1 MDISHKY
8 CYTNFEQ
15 LNIDFLLESVAD
27 HSNKITQ
34 LRTDLTAETA
44 ARTAEDAAIRAD
56 LQTEI
61 NTRIAD
67 VEVLTA
73 EDEALTAFANA
84 IQADLNQEISDR
96 TAAVAAEAAA
106 REAAIAAEAATRAGD
121 VEILTEEDANLTAF
135 ANQIQSDLN
144 QEIAAREAISP
155 VLFHLSYGQGGVLDC
170 LPDEA
175 NDIVKAFDASIRA
188 AAQFTSSGEWFERIS
203 IGKYSTLDRAVFV
216 QINNLEETS
225 FTGKVIVLTHVT
237 TDDTH
242 AFAFHNYDL
251 DTAAIEIDIT
261 SSSNDPDVSATF
273 TTSENLWDVE
283 KMDKNVYIKLTCP
296 GNYPTRYYTRSSSI
310 ISDTPQGSYYAEY
323 VFSYWNLDTR
333 YDIDIVLS
341 KPDVTDPSTWTA
353 TMTGRKKTY
362 ETVS

>member
-8 CYTNFEQ
+8 PYTNFEQ

-44 ARTAEDAAIRAD
+44 ARIAADNQLQSNIDAEEAARISEDAAIRAD

-84 IQADLNQEISDR
+84 IQADLNQEIADR
-96 TAAVAAEAAA
+96 ETADAAA
-106 REAAIAAEAATRAGD
+106 A
-121 VEILTEEDANLTAF
+121 
-135 ANQIQSDLN
+135 
-144 QEIAAREAISP
+144 P
-155 VLFHLSYGQGGVLDC
+155 VLFHLSYNQSGVLDC

-175 NDIVKAFDASIRA
+175 NDIIKAFDVSKRA

-203 IGKYSTLDRAVFV
+203 IGKYATLDRAVFV
-216 QINNLEETS
+216 QINNLEEAS

-273 TTSENLWDVE
+273 TTSDNLWDVE
-283 KMDKNVYIKLTCP
+283 KMNKNVYIKLTCP

-310 ISDTPQGSYYAEY
+310 ISDTPQGSYHAEY

-341 KPDVTDPSTWTA
+341 KPDVTDPDTWTA

>member
-84 IQADLNQEISDR
+84 IQADLNTEIADR

-106 REAAIAAEAATRAGD
+106 REA
-121 VEILTEEDANLTAF
+121 EDDALTAF
-135 ANQIQSDLN
+135 ANEIQADLT
-144 QEIAAREAISP
+144 QEIADRTAADAAVAP

-175 NDIVKAFDASIRA
+175 NDIIKAFDASIRA
-188 AAQFTSSGEWFERIS
+188 AAQFTPSGEWFERIS

-273 TTSENLWDVE
+273 TTSDNLWDVE

-310 ISDTPQGSYYAEY
+310 ISDAPQGSYHAEY
-323 VFSYWNLDTR
+323 VFSYWDLDTR

-353 TMTGRKKTY
+353 TITGRKQTY
-362 ETVS
+362 EPVS

>member
-15 LNIDFLLESVAD
+15 LNIDFLLESVSD

-67 VEVLTA
+67 VEALTA

-84 IQADLNQEISDR
+84 IQADLNQEIADR
-96 TAAVAAEAAA
+96 AAAVAAEADA
-106 REAAIAAEAATRAGD
+106 RIA
-121 VEILTEEDANLTAF
+121 EDDALTAF
-135 ANQIQSDLN
+135 ANEIQADLN
-144 QEIAAREAISP
+144 QEIADRAAADAAVAP
-155 VLFHLSYGQGGVLDC
+155 VLFHLSYNQGGVLDC

-175 NDIVKAFDASIRA
+175 NDIMKAFDTNRRA
-188 AAQFTSSGEWFERIS
+188 LVQFTPAGEWFERIS
-203 IGKYSTLDRAVFV
+203 IGKYGTLDRAVFV

-242 AFAFHNYDL
+242 AFAFHNYDI
-251 DTAAIEIDIT
+251 DTSAIEINVT

-273 TTSENLWDVE
+273 TTSDNLWDVE

-310 ISDTPQGSYYAEY
+310 ISDAPQGSYHADY
-323 VFSYWNLDTR
+323 VFSYWNLDIR
-333 YDIDIVLS
+333 YDIEIALN
-341 KPDVTDPSTWTA
+341 KTDVTDPSTWTA

>member
-8 CYTNFEQ
+8 PYTNFEQ
-15 LNIDFLLESVAD
+15 LNINFLLESVAD

-34 LRTDLTAETA
+34 LRTDL
-44 ARTAEDAAIRAD
+44 
-56 LQTEI
+56 QTEI
-61 NTRIAD
+61 DTRI
-67 VEVLTA
+67 
-73 EDEALTAFANA
+73 
-84 IQADLNQEISDR
+84 R
-96 TAAVAAEAAA
+96 
-106 REAAIAAEAATRAGD
+106 D
-121 VEILTEEDANLTAF
+121 VEILTEEDANITAF

-144 QEIAAREAISP
+144 QEIADRAAAVAAEAAARTAEDDVLTSFANAIQSDLNQEIADRAAADAAVAP

-175 NDIVKAFDASIRA
+175 NDIIKAFDVSKRA

-203 IGKYSTLDRAVFV
+203 IGKYGTLDRAVFV
-216 QINNLEETS
+216 QINNLEEAS

-251 DTAAIEIDIT
+251 DTAAIEINVT

-273 TTSENLWDVE
+273 TTSDNLWDVE

-310 ISDTPQGSYYAEY
+310 ISDAPQGSYHADY

-333 YDIDIVLS
+333 YDIEIALN
-341 KPDVTDPSTWTA
+341 KTDVTDTSTWTA
-353 TMTGRKKTY
+353 TITGRKKTY

>member
-8 CYTNFEQ
+8 PYTNFEQ

-34 LRTDLTAETA
+34 LRTDLQTEIDT
-44 ARTAEDAAIRAD
+44 RIRDVEILTAEDANI
-56 LQTEI
+56 
-61 NTRIAD
+61 
-67 VEVLTA
+67 
-73 EDEALTAFANA
+73 TAFANQ
-84 IQADLNQEISDR
+84 IQADLNQEIADR
-96 TAAVAAEAAA
+96 AAAVAAEAAA

-135 ANQIQSDLN
+135 ANQIQADLN
-144 QEIAAREAISP
+144 QEIADRAAADAAVAP

-175 NDIVKAFDASIRA
+175 NDIIKAFDAGRRA
-188 AAQFTSSGEWFERIS
+188 AAQFTSSREWFERIS
-203 IGKYSTLDRAVFV
+203 IGKYETLDRAVFV
-216 QINNLEETS
+216 QINNLEEAS

-251 DTAAIEIDIT
+251 DTAAIEINVT

-273 TTSENLWDVE
+273 TTSDNLWDVE

-310 ISDTPQGSYYAEY
+310 ISDTPQGSYHADY
-323 VFSYWNLDTR
+323 VFSYWNLDIR
-333 YDIDIVLS
+333 YDIEIALN
-341 KPDVTDPSTWTA
+341 KTDVTDPSTWTA